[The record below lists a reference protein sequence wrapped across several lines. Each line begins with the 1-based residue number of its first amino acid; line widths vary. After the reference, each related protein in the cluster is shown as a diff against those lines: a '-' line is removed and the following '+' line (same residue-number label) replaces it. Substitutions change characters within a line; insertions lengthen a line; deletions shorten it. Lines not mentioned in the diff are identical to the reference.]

1 MENYDYLCSMEISLG
16 MVVIILHSQ
25 LFIIN

>member
-1 MENYDYLCSMEISLG
+1 MENYDYLCSMEINLG